1 MPSACSD
8 SNFYPL
14 LHVLIQFPIARA
26 GPLLFPFRFFAGRI
40 RLANQTTL
48 TQYRVFGFLPFL
60 SGPIGCPVPVQLQ
73 SLELWRHALVAS
85 VRGDAPDL
93 SARQM
98 SLMLSV
104 YLGDGPHTVRG
115 LAQAL
120 RISKPAV
127 SRALDRL
134 GELGYVSR
142 QRDDLDRRNVLVQ
155 RTGAG
160 AAFLTDFAHL
170 IDEAKTYIATLPA
183 REVEFNVAPDAII
196 GVPASSAYDEA
207 PQAAAFAA
215 AAAE

>member
-1 MPSACSD
+1 MSA
-8 SNFYPL
+8 
-14 LHVLIQFPIARA
+14 
-26 GPLLFPFRFFAGRI
+26 
-40 RLANQTTL
+40 
-48 TQYRVFGFLPFL
+48 
-60 SGPIGCPVPVQLQ
+60 QLQ

-98 SLMLSV
+98 ALMLSV

-134 GELGYVSR
+134 GELGYVRR

-155 RTGAG
+155 RTTTGAE
-160 AAFLTDFAHL
+160 FLTEFSAL
-170 IDEAKTYIATLPA
+170 IDIAKDHVTTLPA
-183 REVEFNVAPDAII
+183 RSIEFAVEAVNPVVSYDQPRQEWAI
-196 GVPASSAYDEA
+196 E
-207 PQAAAFAA
+207 
-215 AAAE
+215 AAE

>member
-1 MPSACSD
+1 MSA
-8 SNFYPL
+8 
-14 LHVLIQFPIARA
+14 
-26 GPLLFPFRFFAGRI
+26 
-40 RLANQTTL
+40 
-48 TQYRVFGFLPFL
+48 
-60 SGPIGCPVPVQLQ
+60 QLQ

-134 GELGYVSR
+134 GELGYVYR

-155 RTGAG
+155 RTQNGAK
-160 AAFLTDFAHL
+160 FLTEFSGL
-170 IDEAKTYIATLPA
+170 IDEAKEFVAGLPA
-183 REVEFNVAPDAII
+183 RAIEFAIDQAPATST
-196 GVPASSAYDEA
+196 GTSTYAEPTAWAASASSVE
-207 PQAAAFAA
+207 
-215 AAAE
+215 